1 MKNAIPKLWI
11 AELVSRML
19 TALATV
25 YVARVLG
32 VTTYGVVG
40 FVAAV
45 LAYLLVFVRFGTDDI
60 LVRELSR
67 HDGFDDI
74 EKSQLR
80 TSAIIARAAFSVPAI
95 ALLFVLATTAEATI
109 LRNLYLASM
118 IMLLGAIFPVDV
130 YLQSEERFASMAG
143 VRIVANL
150 VNLSLVLL
158 FVRSVETSWVVP
170 AASGAGV
177 LMGEVVFF
185 RSIKGTLAIPTVHF
199 LRRLFHFLVQQG
211 LPLLGSMMLLLLV
224 GQLSIILVRVFCS
237 SEELG
242 WYVAGYKVY
251 DVGNALLVPTATVL
265 FPKLSSVWPDPDT
278 SRRTSLIVNG
288 MSITVSI
295 ALLLL
300 GGALLSGREI
310 IPFLFG
316 RSFTASSLY
325 VSVLAV
331 ALVFRSISMLLA
343 NGLVAGGR
351 QKTHLLVTSIFVTI
365 NIVLGVVLIRSYG
378 AIGAA
383 VSIVIAFACE
393 LASFLVALRNSIS
406 LSRVRALLTRIG
418 GVWCAVFV
426 PLYATTLYFQRE
438 GEMSLALAVGGGV
451 VFSGI
456 FLFFLGRLDIVTL
469 SLIRKNLFEA

>member
-1 MKNAIPKLWI
+1 
-11 AELVSRML
+11 
-19 TALATV
+19 
-25 YVARVLG
+25 
-32 VTTYGVVG
+32 
-40 FVAAV
+40 
-45 LAYLLVFVRFGTDDI
+45 
-60 LVRELSR
+60 
-67 HDGFDDI
+67 
-74 EKSQLR
+74 
-80 TSAIIARAAFSVPAI
+80 
-95 ALLFVLATTAEATI
+95 
-109 LRNLYLASM
+109 
-118 IMLLGAIFPVDV
+118 
-130 YLQSEERFASMAG
+130 
-143 VRIVANL
+143 
-150 VNLSLVLL
+150 
-158 FVRSVETSWVVP
+158 VETSWVVP

-406 LSRVRALLTRIG
+406 LSRVRALLTRIW